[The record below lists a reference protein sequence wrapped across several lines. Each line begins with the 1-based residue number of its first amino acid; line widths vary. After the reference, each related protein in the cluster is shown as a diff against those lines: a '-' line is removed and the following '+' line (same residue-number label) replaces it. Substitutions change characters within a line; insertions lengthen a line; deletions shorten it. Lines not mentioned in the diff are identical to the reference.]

1 MGKLIF
7 GSAAVK
13 LITFA
18 FDGLGLFEN
27 HSLSLDLYASD
38 RVVDEVSYA
47 ARRMEGIGNSIS
59 SQTVV
64 AVTGLNATGKTT
76 ILRVTALA
84 GDIVRGND
92 IALNNPLYMPLI
104 PLISDRGV
112 DFRAIFEDNG
122 KWWLLE
128 SHFDVRHRDA
138 GMDDAV
144 NEYGTVSVEFSKEEL
159 WLHRRRHISKR
170 NLLILSC
177 SRDRAMCMRLVI
189 SVGKKN
195 CMMTSSVS
203 SLETGA

>member
-1 MGKLIF
+1 ML
-7 GSAAVK
+7 
-13 LITFA
+13 LW
-18 FDGLGLFEN
+18 LGTLRKP
-27 HSLSLDLYASD
+27 SLSLDLYASD

-92 IALNNPLYMPLI
+92 IALNNPLYMPLR

-122 KWWLLE
+122 KWWI
-128 SHFDVRHRDA
+128 A
-138 GMDDAV
+138 GKP
-144 NEYGTVSVEFSKEEL
+144 F
-159 WLHRRRHISKR
+159 R
-170 NLLILSC
+170 C
-177 SRDRAMCMRLVI
+177 
-189 SVGKKN
+189 
-195 CMMTSSVS
+195 
-203 SLETGA
+203 